1 MNTKTF
7 LAETAAGKIPMI
19 LYTPTP
25 NVSQTATGVCVVAF
39 HGKSEAG
46 NGTLTGIDRVT
57 GNFSELLKRVDVY
70 GFSVLAPQ
78 VSTNLTGGNLWWSDP
93 HVESIIDY
101 AVASYTKLGKVAVTG
116 LSQGGGSVIEAIT
129 NPKTAAKIFA
139 AIPICPTPQYD
150 NDFSQVAKNKIAAWF
165 FHAADDQT
173 VRVASSQIMVG
184 KIKSFN
190 PDPKTNYTEYP
201 TGGHPVW
208 GRAWNTEEIYPWL
221 LSYAPKEVT
230 VPIPPI
236 DPLPVDEIL
245 FTYKTII
252 YKSGKSTMEKL

>member
-1 MNTKTF
+1 MTNKTF

-19 LYTPTP
+19 LYMPATDK
-25 NVSQTATGVCVVAF
+25 TGVCIVAF

-46 NGTLTGIDRVT
+46 NGTLDGINKVT
-57 GNFSELLKRVDVY
+57 GNFYELLKRADTY

-78 VSTNLTGGNLWWSDP
+78 VSTNLTSGNLWWSDP
-93 HVESIIDY
+93 HVEAIIDY
-101 AVASYTKLGKVAVTG
+101 AVTNHTKLGKVGVTG

-165 FHAADDQT
+165 FHAADDGT

-184 KIKSFN
+184 KIRSYN
-190 PDPKTNYTEYP
+190 PDPKTEYTEYP
-201 TGGHPVW
+201 TGGHGIW
-208 GRAWNTEEIYPWL
+208 GKAWNTEEIYPWL
-221 LSYAPKEVT
+221 LRYAPKTDAPVI
-230 VPIPPI
+230 PIPPT

-245 FTYKTII
+245 STYKMTI
-252 YKSGKSTMEKL
+252 YKSGKVITEKI